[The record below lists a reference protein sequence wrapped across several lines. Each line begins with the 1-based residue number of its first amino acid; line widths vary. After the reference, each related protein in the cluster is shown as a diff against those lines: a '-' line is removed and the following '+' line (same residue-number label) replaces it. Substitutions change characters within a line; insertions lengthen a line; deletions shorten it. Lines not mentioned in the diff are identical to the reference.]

1 MAEEQTQANEQNPN
15 DGIFGKYEDI
25 HSAAK
30 AVESLGSDE
39 YQSREFPPE
48 EDTSAES
55 ESVEEQA
62 VEDIEEPDTDNE
74 FIGQPA
80 ESEEGYDIDGTNV
93 TFGELKASY
102 QRDRKNTQGL
112 QDFDEQ
118 RQKMGQAQNVLA
130 QQSQQY
136 MQALEALDKR
146 LNDKIGKVDQGELER
161 LRTED
166 PMEYFAKRDE
176 LREMEEE
183 RKTVQESAIKER
195 QAQMSQMQAGHTEL
209 LKKEADALSKHIPEW
224 TDPKKG
230 GALRDK
236 LKGYASTQG
245 YKQEEI
251 DTISDHRAL
260 VILRK
265 AMLFDEIKSADAG
278 GKKTRNAPRV
288 QRPRGS
294 DSRGTMGTDKR
305 NRQNKKLK
313 QTGRVD
319 DAARLIFDLIE

>member
-118 RQKMGQAQNVLA
+118 RQKMGKPKT
-130 QQSQQY
+130 SW
-136 MQALEALDKR
+136 
-146 LNDKIGKVDQGELER
+146 LNKVNNICKL
-161 LRTED
+161 LR
-166 PMEYFAKRDE
+166 
-176 LREMEEE
+176 
-183 RKTVQESAIKER
+183 
-195 QAQMSQMQAGHTEL
+195 H
-209 LKKEADALSKHIPEW
+209 
-224 TDPKKG
+224 
-230 GALRDK
+230 
-236 LKGYASTQG
+236 
-245 YKQEEI
+245 
-251 DTISDHRAL
+251 
-260 VILRK
+260 
-265 AMLFDEIKSADAG
+265 
-278 GKKTRNAPRV
+278 
-288 QRPRGS
+288 
-294 DSRGTMGTDKR
+294 
-305 NRQNKKLK
+305 
-313 QTGRVD
+313 
-319 DAARLIFDLIE
+319 

>member
-39 YQSREFPPE
+39 YQSREFPTE

-62 VEDIEEPDTDNE
+62 VEDIEESVPDDE
-74 FIGQPA
+74 FVGQPA

-112 QDFDEQ
+112 QDFDDQ

-146 LNDKIGKVDQGELER
+146 LNNKIEKVDQGELER

-183 RKTVQESAIKER
+183 RKMVQDSAMKER

-209 LKKEADALSKHIPEW
+209 LKKEADALVKYIPEW

-251 DTISDHRAL
+251 DSIADHRAL
-260 VILRK
+260 IILRK
-265 AMLFDEIKSADAG
+265 AMLFDEIKNADAG
-278 GKKTRNAPRV
+278 GKKTRNTPRV

-294 DSRGTMGTDKR
+294 DSRGSVGSDKR
-305 NRQNKKLK
+305 NRQNKRLK
-313 QTGRVD
+313 QSGRVD
-319 DAARLIFDLIE
+319 DAASLIFDLIE

>member
-1 MAEEQTQANEQNPN
+1 MAEEQKEQNAN
-15 DGIFGKYEDI
+15 DGIFGKYEDV

-30 AVESLGSDE
+30 AVESLEPNE
-39 YQSREFPPE
+39 YQPREFPPE

-55 ESVEEQA
+55 ESVKEEA
-62 VEDIEEPDTDNE
+62 VEDIEEPDSGNE
-74 FIGQPA
+74 FVGQPA
-80 ESEEGYDIDGTNV
+80 EDEEGYSIDGVSV
-93 TFGELKASY
+93 TFDELKASY

-112 QDFDEQ
+112 QDFDDQ

-146 LNDKIGKVDQGELER
+146 LNNKIEKVDQGELER

-183 RKTVQESAIKER
+183 RKMVQDSAMKER

-209 LKKEADALSKHIPEW
+209 LKKEADALVKHIPEW

-251 DTISDHRAL
+251 DSIADHRAL
-260 VILRK
+260 IILRK
-265 AMLFDEIKSADAG
+265 AMLFDEIKNADAG

>member
-15 DGIFGKYEDI
+15 DGIFGKYEDV

-30 AVESLGSDE
+30 AVESLEPNE
-39 YQSREFPPE
+39 YQPREFPPE

-62 VEDIEEPDTDNE
+62 VEDIEEPDPE
-74 FIGQPA
+74 LA
-80 ESEEGYDIDGTNV
+80 EDEEGYDIDGTSV

-102 QRDRKNTQGL
+102 KRDRKNTQGL
-112 QDFDEQ
+112 QDFDDQ
-118 RQKMGQAQNVLA
+118 RQKMGQAQNVLS

-183 RKTVQESAIKER
+183 RKMVQESAVKER
-195 QAQMSQMQAGHTEL
+195 QGQMSQMQAGHTEL
-209 LKKEADALSKHIPEW
+209 LKKEADALARHIPEW

-236 LKGYASTQG
+236 LKGYAGSQG

-265 AMLFDEIKSADAG
+265 AMLFDEIKSADAS

-294 DSRGTMGTDKR
+294 ASRGSMGTDKR

-319 DAARLIFDLIE
+319 DAASLIFDLIE

>member
-1 MAEEQTQANEQNPN
+1 MAEEQKEQNVN
-15 DGIFGKYEDI
+15 DGIFGKYEDV

-30 AVESLGSDE
+30 AVESLEPNE
-39 YQSREFPPE
+39 YQPREFPPE

-62 VEDIEEPDTDNE
+62 VEDIEEPDSGNE
-74 FIGQPA
+74 FVGQPA
-80 ESEEGYDIDGTNV
+80 EDEEGYSIDGVSV
-93 TFGELKASY
+93 TFDELKASY

-112 QDFDEQ
+112 QDFDDQ

-183 RKTVQESAIKER
+183 RKMVQDSAMKER

-209 LKKEADALSKHIPEW
+209 LKKEADALVKHIPEW

-251 DTISDHRAL
+251 DSIADHRAL
-260 VILRK
+260 IILRK
-265 AMLFDEIKSADAG
+265 AMLFDEIKNADGG
-278 GKKTRNAPRV
+278 GKKTRNTPRV

-294 DSRGTMGTDKR
+294 DSRGSVGSDKR
-305 NRQNKKLK
+305 NRQNKRLK
-313 QTGRVD
+313 QSGRVD
-319 DAARLIFDLIE
+319 DAASLIFDLIE

>member
-15 DGIFGKYEDI
+15 DGIFGKYEDV

-30 AVESLGSDE
+30 AVESLEPDE
-39 YQSREFPPE
+39 YQPREFPSE
-48 EDTSAES
+48 TDTSAES

-62 VEDIEEPDTDNE
+62 VEDIEEPVSDEE
-74 FIGQPA
+74 FVGQPA
-80 ESEEGYDIDGTNV
+80 EGEEGYDIDGTSV

-102 QRDRKNTQGL
+102 KRDRKNTQGL
-112 QDFDEQ
+112 QDFDDQ
-118 RQKMGQAQNVLA
+118 RQKMGQAQNVLS

-183 RKTVQESAIKER
+183 RKMVQESAVKER
-195 QAQMSQMQAGHTEL
+195 QGQMSQMQAGHTEL
-209 LKKEADALSKHIPEW
+209 LKKEADALARHIPEW

-236 LKGYASTQG
+236 LKGYAGSQG

-265 AMLFDEIKSADAG
+265 AMLFDEIKSADAS

-294 DSRGTMGTDKR
+294 SSRGSMGTDKR

-319 DAARLIFDLIE
+319 DAASLIFDLIE